1 MHNGAVRIAG
11 LIFLLLPSS
20 AFAQELLVN
29 PGFETVEPIC
39 GYPGATGDWGVDG
52 AAVVTAEAGVTPVEG
67 VRMTRLEFPLFSGA
81 GASCVG
87 VASGGSADVAQL
99 VGVADCHPAGNDAR
113 LRLTAA
119 FARSA
124 TGGVDMFTCTLRAY
138 AGAPSSFSTATPLA
152 TSSSTRAPVAA
163 GAWVTCATELT
174 LPPTATYVAAYV
186 SGRVAAG
193 SREVYVDDASVTVI
207 DGRCGFDC
215 TAAGAMCPDPASP
228 PNATTCDLAT
238 GLCVPPLV
246 LDAGVPD
253 AGSLPRDGGARDGGG
268 VRDAGGVRDGGERDA
283 GLDRDAGS
291 PRDAGAD
298 RDAGSPRDAG
308 ANRDAGSPRDSGAE
322 RDAGSDRDAGAVDAG
337 TVDAGPDRDAGAR
350 DVGVATSPRDA
361 GATTLETEDE
371 GCSCTATTARR
382 APPSLAWLVLLVST
396 RRRRRR
402 GA

>member
-1 MHNGAVRIAG
+1 MRVVG
-11 LIFLLLPSS
+11 LVMLLLPSS

-29 PGFETVEPIC
+29 PGFETVEAIC

-52 AAVVTAEAGVTPVEG
+52 ASVVTAEAGVTPVEG
-67 VRMTRLEFPLFSGA
+67 VQMTRLEFPFFAGS

-99 VGVADCHPAGNDAR
+99 VGVASCHPAGNDAR
-113 LRLTAA
+113 LRMTAA

-138 AGAPSSFSTATPLA
+138 AGAPSSFASATPLA

-193 SREVYVDDASVTVI
+193 SREVYVDDASVTVV

-253 AGSLPRDGGARDGGG
+253 AGSRDGGPVRDGGIARDGGP
-268 VRDAGGVRDGGERDA
+268 VRDGGGPNDGGNRDAGPDRDGGSERDA
-283 GLDRDAGS
+283 GLARDSGSDRDGGS
-291 PRDAGAD
+291 ERDAGAI
-298 RDAGSPRDAG
+298 DAG
-308 ANRDAGSPRDSGAE
+308 AI
-322 RDAGSDRDAGAVDAG
+322 DAGSDRDAGA
-337 TVDAGPDRDAGAR
+337 RDAG
-350 DVGVATSPRDA
+350 GVASARDA
-361 GATTLETEDE
+361 GDTMLETEDE
-371 GCSCTATTARR
+371 GCSCAATTARR
-382 APPSLAWLVLLVST
+382 GRPSLAWLVLLVSLH
-396 RRRRRR
+396 RRRSRRCPS
-402 GA
+402 